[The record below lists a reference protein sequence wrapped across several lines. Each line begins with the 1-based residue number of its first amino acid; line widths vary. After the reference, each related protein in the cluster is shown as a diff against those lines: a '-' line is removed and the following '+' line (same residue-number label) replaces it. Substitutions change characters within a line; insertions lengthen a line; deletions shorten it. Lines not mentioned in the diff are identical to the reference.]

1 MRFRTFSALCL
12 LLAAAF
18 APAQKIVV
26 GKLGQALKQVPI
38 RAKPTTS
45 ARTYYKVKPYEYLV
59 INAFNDK
66 YHKVLLQNGAQG
78 YVETSSV
85 ARLPYDV
92 TMDKPTKG
100 KGSVAGSTGRDLGT
114 ITSRSQAAQISTS
127 FNGTP
132 YKWGGNDP
140 NAGID
145 CSAFVKYL
153 YGQIGIN
160 LPRTAAQQVTV
171 GKVVS
176 KLEDLQ
182 AGDRLYFWSKS
193 RGKIG
198 HTGIY
203 LGNGYFSHSSSSR
216 GGVATDHLGDPKWK
230 NILVAAR
237 R

>member
-1 MRFRTFSALCL
+1 MRIRTLTAITL

-26 GKLGQALKQVPI
+26 GKLGQALKQVSI
-38 RAKPTTS
+38 RSKPSTS

-66 YHKVLLQNGAQG
+66 YHKVLLQNGSQG
-78 YVETSSV
+78 YVETASV

-92 TMDKPTKG
+92 TMDKPKSSKG
-100 KGSVAGSTGRDLGT
+100 GLVASGRSIGT
-114 ITSRSQAAQISTS
+114 ITSRSQAAAASTAYT
-127 FNGTP
+127 GTP

-153 YGQIGIN
+153 YGKIGID
-160 LPRTAAQQVTV
+160 LPRTAAQQVSV
-171 GKVVS
+171 GKAIT

-203 LGNGYFSHSSSSR
+203 LGNGYFSHSSSTR
-216 GGVATDHLGDPKWK
+216 GGVATDYLGDPKWR